1 MTGKTILAVAR
12 EAASIAADDTTYDET
27 LKLLVQSCSADLKA
41 SGVRVPVEEHPLYPQ
56 AVRFYVKAFGWTE
69 PDGERW
75 ERCFTALRASMKLDS
90 RAPED
95 YVDEND

>member
-12 EAASIAADDTTYDET
+12 EAASIAVDDTTYDET
-27 LKLLVQSCSADLKA
+27 LKLLVKSCSADLKA
-41 SGVRVPVEEHPLYPQ
+41 SGVRIPVEEHPLYPQ

-75 ERCFTALRASMKLDS
+75 EKCFTALRASMKLD
-90 RAPED
+90 AAEVE
-95 YVDEND
+95 YNEND

>member
-1 MTGKTILAVAR
+1 MIGKTILATAR

-27 LKLLVQSCSADLKA
+27 LKLLVKSCSADLKA
-41 SGVRVPVEEHPLYPQ
+41 SGVRIPVEEHPLYPQ
-56 AVRFYVKAFGWTE
+56 AVRFYVKAYGWTE

>member
-27 LKLLVQSCSADLKA
+27 LKLLVKSCSADLKA
-41 SGVRVPVEEHPLYPQ
+41 SGVRKPVEEHPLYAQ
-56 AVRFYVKAFGWTE
+56 AVRFYVKAYGWTE

-75 ERCFTALRASMKLDS
+75 EKCFIALRASMKLD
-90 RAPED
+90 RAEED
-95 YVDEND
+95 DNEND

>member
-12 EAASIAADDTTYDET
+12 EAASIAVDDTTYDET
-27 LKLLVQSCSADLKA
+27 LKLLVKSCSADLKA
-41 SGVRVPVEEHPLYPQ
+41 SGVRIPVEEHPLYPQ
-56 AVRFYVKAFGWTE
+56 AVRFYVKAFGWPE

>member
-12 EAASIAADDTTYDET
+12 EAASIAVDDTTYDET
-27 LKLLVQSCSADLKA
+27 LKLLVKSCSADLKA
-41 SGVRVPVEEHPLYPQ
+41 SGVRIPVEEHPLYPQ

-75 ERCFTALRASMKLDS
+75 EKCFIALRASMKLD
-90 RAPED
+90 AAEVE
-95 YVDEND
+95 YNEND

>member
-1 MTGKTILAVAR
+1 MIGKTILATAR

-56 AVRFYVKAFGWTE
+56 AVRFYVTAFGWTE
-69 PDGERW
+69 PDGERG
-75 ERCFTALRASMKLDS
+75 ERCYDNIRASMKYDTEGTYGD
-90 RAPED
+90 AT
-95 YVDEND
+95 